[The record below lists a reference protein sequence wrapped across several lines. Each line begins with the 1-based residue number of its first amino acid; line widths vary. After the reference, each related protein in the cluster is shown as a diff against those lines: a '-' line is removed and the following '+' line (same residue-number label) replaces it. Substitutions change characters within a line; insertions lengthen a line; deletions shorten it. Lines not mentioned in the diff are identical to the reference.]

1 MLNYFHF
8 VAILGLFEGDIV
20 IDEDSE
26 RYLTGGE
33 IMSRDAVVNPILYW
47 PKGIVYYKFDEAL
60 GVLLTVK
67 FPVKP
72 QFVDIL
78 LAVLSDETGT
88 KTCKEEYLVLEFRT
102 SCGFQKKKQVY

>member
-1 MLNYFHF
+1 MF
-8 VAILGLFEGDIV
+8 AILGLFEGDIV

-33 IMSRDAVVNPILYW
+33 IMSRDAVVSPVLYW
-47 PKGIVYYKFDEAL
+47 PKGIVYYKFDGGL

-72 QFVDIL
+72 QSVEIL
-78 LAVLSDETGT
+78 LAILPDETGT
-88 KTCKEEYLVLEFRT
+88 KTCNEERLLSWNFGLHVVAR
-102 SCGFQKKKQVY
+102 